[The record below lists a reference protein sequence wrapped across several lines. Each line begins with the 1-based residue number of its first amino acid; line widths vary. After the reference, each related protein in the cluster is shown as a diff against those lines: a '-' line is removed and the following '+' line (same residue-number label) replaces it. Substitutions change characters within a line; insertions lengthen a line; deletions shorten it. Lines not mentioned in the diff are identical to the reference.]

1 MTVEREYTFVVVEVE
16 LMGVRMELPSNTPAM
31 DLREPTGQQRELAI
45 FIGGPEA
52 AAIAYALEGFR
63 PPRPLTHDL
72 LIEVIESLG
81 ASLNEVAITKIEDS
95 TFFAELRLSRGM
107 ETMTISCR
115 PSDGVAVAVRTQCR
129 IVCAEDV
136 LEAAGKSDDDLDEAD
151 EELSE
156 SMVEEFK
163 QFIEQ
168 VSPEDFES

>member
-1 MTVEREYTFVVVEVE
+1 
-16 LMGVRMELPSNTPAM
+16 MGVRMELPSNTPAM

-72 LIEVIESLG
+72 LIETIESLG
-81 ASLNEVAITKIEDS
+81 GSLDEVAITKIEDS
-95 TFFAELRLSRGM
+95 TFFAELRVRRGM
-107 ETMTISCR
+107 ETITISCR
-115 PSDGVAVAVRTQCR
+115 PSDGVAIAVRTQCR
-129 IVCAEDV
+129 IVCAEEV
-136 LEAAGKSDDDLDEAD
+136 LEAAGTRQEEFPDVE

-168 VSPEDFES
+168 VSPEDFEN

>member
-1 MTVEREYTFVVVEVE
+1 
-16 LMGVRMELPSNTPAM
+16 MGVRMELPSNTPAM

-72 LIEVIESLG
+72 LIETIESLG
-81 ASLNEVAITKIEDS
+81 GSLEEVAITKIEDS
-95 TFFAELRLSRGM
+95 TFFAELRVRRGM
-107 ETMTISCR
+107 ETITISCR

-129 IVCAEDV
+129 ILCSEDV
-136 LEAAGKSDDDLDEAD
+136 LEAAGTSQEEFPDVE

-168 VSPEDFES
+168 VSPEDFEN

>member
-1 MTVEREYTFVVVEVE
+1 MVEVE

-72 LIEVIESLG
+72 LIETIESLG
-81 ASLNEVAITKIEDS
+81 GSLEEVAITKIEDS
-95 TFFAELRLSRGM
+95 TFFAELRVRRGM
-107 ETMTISCR
+107 ETITISCR

-129 IVCAEDV
+129 ILCSEDV
-136 LEAAGKSDDDLDEAD
+136 LEAAGTSQEEFPEVE

-168 VSPEDFES
+168 VSPEDFEN